1 MSLEHL
7 IFFFQAEDGIRD
19 VAVTGVQTCALPIS
33 AHHLLA
39 LEPVGGAGVLLDRQ
53 RIVAES
59 HDELAA
65 LGGERRGPEERGGAQ
80 QGESPDHGCLS
91 VRGRSAKWR
100 ATAVMSSAATR
111 SAVNGP
117 VRPLPLT
124 ARMLPAAS
132 TRTRSGG
139 SAPIATASESPA
151 PPVTV
156 AATGARLASGRSCA
170 TYGPRPIRRAW
181 RVTSSSSAYDWLT
194 NGIAPPGMT
203 RRCERLESP
212 ITSSMTA
219 VSASKLTRSVCG
231 RASGVAEIGRAHV

>member
-1 MSLEHL
+1 PRS
-7 IFFFQAEDGIRD
+7 ARD
-19 VAVTGVQTCALPIS
+19 VVRDQLEPLEGASGAKARRVDAVHGARA

-39 LEPVGGAGVLLDRQ
+39 LEPVGGPRVLLDRQ

-65 LGGERRGPEERGGAQ
+65 LGGERRGPEERSGAQ
-80 QGESPDHGCLS
+80 QGKGKSPDHGCFS

-117 VRPLPLT
+117 ERPLPLT

-181 RVTSSSSAYDWLT
+181 RVTS
-194 NGIAPPGMT
+194 AP
-203 RRCERLESP
+203 SW
-212 ITSSMTA
+212 A
-219 VSASKLTRSVCG
+219 
-231 RASGVAEIGRAHV
+231 ASGAAASTSTVAKVVLIGPESTSLRRSAQSCSRRPSPS